1 MSAFGAKG
9 TCRKGRKRFGPTP
22 ENTVKTRMFYAQRHV
37 GNLLNVAE
45 LESSLICARSG
56 ARSVVCADL
65 RRCLPKEGIFKLILW
80 LAIIFLL
87 LATSAGLAQDRKAN
101 SLEERGWA
109 LAERMCSA
117 CHAVGK
123 SGESPHVGAPPFRA
137 LDRRVELDSFT
148 ERLREGLTS
157 DRSVT

>member
-1 MSAFGAKG
+1 MI
-9 TCRKGRKRFGPTP
+9 
-22 ENTVKTRMFYAQRHV
+22 QQ
-37 GNLLNVAE
+37 L
-45 LESSLICARSG
+45 
-56 ARSVVCADL
+56 VV
-65 RRCLPKEGIFKLILW
+65 
-80 LAIIFLL
+80 IFLL
-87 LATSAGLAQDRKAN
+87 LATSSSLAQERKAS
-101 SLEERGWA
+101 SLEERGRA

-157 DRSVT
+157 GHPDMPTFRFTREDARALLMYLRSIQVP